1 MAQRRQRALFSKS
14 MPTDKLKL
22 LLSTLEVE
30 VAEAALELYLQA
42 RPVPI
47 DDRFEYR
54 YRAARSVLENLRQG
68 HRELGTFPRG
78 DDEETG
84 RSDNE
89 RPQRRPLRE
98 RTED

>member
-1 MAQRRQRALFSKS
+1 

-22 LLSTLEVE
+22 LLTALEVE
-30 VAEAALELYLQA
+30 VAEAALELYLQT

-68 HRELGTFPRG
+68 HSQLGTFPRG

-84 RSDNE
+84 RSDDARPE
-89 RPQRRPLRE
+89 RGPLRE